1 MDLDRTLILGSNDAW
16 IGRLVV
22 RTPNEAGKV
31 YDFYLQEMP
40 KFGWQLL
47 TVVRAAQSLQT
58 YRRGERVA
66 TVQITPNTVNGTVI
80 NLTVSPQGLPLSP

>member
-66 TVQITPNTVNGTVI
+66 TVQIAPNTVNGAVI